1 MEPQGRRS
9 MAEAPLN
16 SEQTDRPPKWRP
28 SVWDL
33 LLAVGVIWVLVQQ
46 GPAWLN
52 SVEMTGVRPKI
63 MTAQGL
69 DGQVV
74 DVPQDDPKIYVF
86 WATWCGP
93 CHRQLASFKVL
104 VESGEMSADKVV
116 AISLDESKQDI
127 LDYQTREQLPF
138 RVVWDSSG
146 LVRKEFQIMMTPTM
160 AMVDGSGQIIDY
172 SSGLSLFT
180 ARWAKKVGA
189 L

>member
-1 MEPQGRRS
+1 

-33 LLAVGVIWVLVQQ
+33 LLAGGVIWVLVQQ

-86 WATWCGP
+86 WAT
-93 CHRQLASFKVL
+93 
-104 VESGEMSADKVV
+104 
-116 AISLDESKQDI
+116 
-127 LDYQTREQLPF
+127 
-138 RVVWDSSG
+138 
-146 LVRKEFQIMMTPTM
+146 
-160 AMVDGSGQIIDY
+160 
-172 SSGLSLFT
+172 
-180 ARWAKKVGA
+180 
-189 L
+189 